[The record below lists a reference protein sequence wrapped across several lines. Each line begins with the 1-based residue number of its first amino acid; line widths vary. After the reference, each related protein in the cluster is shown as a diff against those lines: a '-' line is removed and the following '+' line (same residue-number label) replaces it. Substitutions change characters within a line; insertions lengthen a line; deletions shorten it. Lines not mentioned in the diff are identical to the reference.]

1 MPIFTLV
8 KFVLQ
13 ALKARFFLWLMLL
26 SGLPNLLLAHNEQEG
41 GAYFV
46 PNRGQFPT
54 EVLAQLD
61 LPALRIFVLKDG
73 FTWLSSS
80 VEDLNAIHQGT
91 HPNNLVRQHAWK
103 THFEGSSFSGK
114 IEWEEALAFELNYFM
129 GQDPSRWATAIH
141 PYKAMV
147 LKDFYPGIDLRLDAH
162 AGFKYEFHVQ
172 PGANPALVRA
182 NIQGLQVELL
192 PDGRLHYPA
201 QTGSFYELPPK
212 AWNETA
218 AGALP
223 VDIAFKKRSTGWQFR
238 LGNYLPQQ
246 KLVLDP
252 TLVASTYTG
261 SNVSN
266 WGFTATYDASEA
278 IYLGGITFTPGYP
291 ITLGAFQTSFSGVV
305 DMAISKF
312 SQNGGNLIYSTYLGS
327 SGADYALSLVVD
339 SANNLYILGKSDT
352 SDFPTSL
359 TAYDPTHNGG
369 FDLVV
374 SKLNA
379 AGSVLLGSTYI
390 GGSNDESQN
399 GGNGQRYNLS
409 ALEFN
414 YGDDGRG
421 EILIDRQG
429 NVLVASNT
437 SSANF
442 PMVNAA
448 QATYGGVQD
457 GVLVK
462 LNPTLSSLLYST
474 FLGGSGMDAAY
485 GVKSAGGDTILVTGS
500 TFSGNFPITGLASG
514 FQRTQQGSCDGFL
527 LRMRTAAGP
536 ILSGTYLGTTSY
548 DQAYLL
554 DTDEAGKVYVTGI
567 SFGNFPVQPAGV
579 YHVPNSRHFVQRYS
593 QDLTSLELSSSFGVA
608 NAAGPSI
615 SLTAFLVDVCG
626 KIYITGWGGL
636 TNSRLNGF
644 VRPMIS
650 LPTTSNGLQTVTD
663 GSDMYITVFEA
674 DMQALIYGTFFGG
687 SASDEHVDGGTCR
700 FSKEGVIYHAV
711 CAGCGGQ
718 SDFPTTPGAWSPTNN
733 ATTGL
738 GQCNAAVFKI
748 DLEYVNPVAQF
759 TTQYLDTTVCLNTPV
774 LFRPTATQLGDFY
787 WDFGVPGAT
796 SNLPAPTYT
805 YTSAGTY
812 QVRLI
817 IVTCFGADTIIQNVV
832 VEPLPIVQID
842 QIGAACIG
850 DSVILRASGGQQ
862 YSWRPDTTLNGGTTN
877 EVTVRAISSRWYVVT
892 VTDVRGCIST
902 DSVFLEVVE
911 PVSPFQSINATWCY
925 GESFTLDPA
934 LADAFSGFSWLP
946 DPDIADPSSW
956 QQTFSS
962 LPARW
967 VYLTL
972 NDTLGCSYIDSIR
985 LNPEIRVQVNG
996 GPDRFVCNNDTIT
1009 LQATGGTRYLWS
1021 TGDTTSSI
1029 RATTANQTAFWVIA
1043 YLGNCRSLTDTI
1055 LLTNATVEA
1064 DFDFSPDTGYAPQLV
1079 SFTNLSPTL
1088 TQSRFLWDFGD
1099 GNGSS
1104 EANPQHIYRAPGA
1117 YRVRLD
1123 VLNFVTSCSDSL
1135 VYEFVI
1141 IDSIQI
1147 LLPNAFTP
1155 NGDGVNDVFRG
1166 VLRNFS
1172 DFEFLIY
1179 DRWGGLVFT
1188 ATSETFSWD
1197 GTQNGQALPA
1207 GVYPYIL
1214 KAQGKNGRPYNRSG
1228 QIILIR

>member
-13 ALKARFFLWLMLL
+13 ALKAQLGLWVMLL
-26 SGLPNLLLAHNEQEG
+26 SCLPQQLLAHDHQEG

-80 VEDLNAIHQGT
+80 VEDLNAIHQGN
-91 HPNNLVRQHAWK
+91 HPTDLVRQHAWQ
-103 THFEGSSFSGK
+103 TRFEGSSFAGE
-114 IEWEEALAFELNYFM
+114 IVWEEAQAFELNYFI
-129 GQDPSRWATAIH
+129 GQDPSRWASAIR
-141 PYKAMV
+141 PYKTML

-162 AGFKYEFHVQ
+162 SGFKYEFHVH
-172 PGANPALVRA
+172 PGANPGLVRA
-182 NIQGLQVELL
+182 GVHGLQPELL

-201 QTGSFYELPPK
+201 QTGSYYELPPK
-212 AWNETA
+212 AWSETT
-218 AGALP
+218 AGNQP
-223 VDIAFKKRSTGWQFR
+223 VDIAFKKHAKGWQFR
-238 LGNYLPQQ
+238 LGKYQTQ
-246 KLVLDP
+246 HKLVLDP

-261 SNVSN
+261 SNTSN
-266 WGFTATYDASEA
+266 WGFTATYDSLEN
-278 IYLGGITFTPGYP
+278 IYLGGINFNPGYP
-291 ITLGAFQTSFSGVV
+291 TTLGAFQTVFAGDV
-305 DMAISKF
+305 DMTISKF
-312 SQNGGNLIYSTYLGS
+312 SANGSALLYSTYLGGT
-327 SGADYALSLVVD
+327 GADYALSLVVNA
-339 SANNLYILGKSDT
+339 ANNLYILGKSNST
-352 SDFPTSL
+352 DFPTISSS
-359 TAYDPTHNGG
+359 YDPTHNGG
-369 FDLVV
+369 YDLVV
-374 SKLNA
+374 CRLNA
-379 AGSVLLGSTYI
+379 AGSVLAGATYI
-390 GGSNDESQN
+390 GGSADESQN
-399 GGNGQRYNLS
+399 NGNGQRYNLS

-421 EILIDRQG
+421 EIFIDKQG
-429 NVLVASNT
+429 NILVASNT

-442 PMVNAA
+442 PVVNAA
-448 QATYGGVQD
+448 QPTFGGVQD

-462 LNPTLSSLLYST
+462 LNPTLTTLLYST

-485 GVKSAGGDTILVTGS
+485 GVKSAGGDTVLVTGS

-527 LRMRTAAGP
+527 LRLRTAPGP
-536 ILSGTYLGTTSY
+536 ILSGTYLGTASY

-554 DTDEAGKVYVTGI
+554 DTDELGKVYVTGI
-567 SFGNFPVQPAGV
+567 TFGNFPVQPAGI
-579 YHVPNSRHFVQRYS
+579 YNVPNSRHFIQRYN
-593 QDLTSLELSSSFGVA
+593 QDLTSLELSTSYGVA
-608 NAAGPSI
+608 NAAGPAI

-626 KIYITGWGGL
+626 KIYVTGWGGV
-636 TNSRLNGF
+636 TNFGRNSF
-644 VRPMIS
+644 ASPMTG

-663 GSDMYITVFEA
+663 GSDMYITVFES

-711 CAGCGGQ
+711 CAGCGGL
-718 SDFPTTPGAWSPTNN
+718 SDFPTTPGAWSATNN

-738 GQCNAAVFKI
+738 GQCNGAVFKI

-787 WDFGVPGAT
+787 WDFGVSGAT

-805 YTSAGTY
+805 YTSPGTY
-812 QVRLI
+812 QVQLI
-817 IVTCFGADTIIQNVV
+817 IVTCFGADTIRQNVV
-832 VEPLPIVQID
+832 VEPLPTVLID

-850 DSVILRASGGQQ
+850 DSVVLRASGGQQ

-877 EVTVRAISSRWYVVT
+877 EVTVRALSSRWYVVT
-892 VTDVRGCIST
+892 VTDARGCIST

-911 PVSPFQSINATWCY
+911 PVSPFQGINATWCY

-946 DPDIADPSSW
+946 DPDITDPSSW

-967 VYLTL
+967 VYLSL
-972 NDTLGCSYIDSIR
+972 NDTLGCSYVDSIR
-985 LNPEIRVQVNG
+985 LNPEVRVQVNG

-1043 YLGNCRSLTDTI
+1043 FLGNCRSLTDTI

-1064 DFDFSPDTGYAPQLV
+1064 DFGFSPDTGYAPQLV
-1079 SFTNLSPTL
+1079 SFTNLSPSG

-1123 VLNFVTSCSDSL
+1123 VLNFVTGCSDSL

-1166 VLRNFS
+1166 ILRNFA